1 VGNRLVVLLGEG
13 GGGTT
18 QSKAKDS
25 PPRPKTIVRHGW
37 NRASTIYQPGRRAKD
52 FFGHTFEEHESWL
65 RPLFRVLPRGSDVL
79 DLGCGCGVPDARLL
93 SERFRVTGVDISD
106 VQISRAKRLVPG
118 ARFLRADMTEVRF
131 RPETFAGIVCLY
143 SLIHVPLDE
152 QRPLLDRMHRWL
164 RPGGVV
170 LVTTGEVAF
179 TGVEEDWLGSNA
191 VMYWSHANAE
201 AYERWL
207 SEAGFEVLRRTYVPE
222 GESGHALFLARKR
235 PASRSGRPRSVPGK

>member
-1 VGNRLVVLLGEG
+1 
-13 GGGTT
+13 
-18 QSKAKDS
+18 
-25 PPRPKTIVRHGW
+25 
-37 NRASTIYQPGRRAKD
+37 
-52 FFGHTFEEHESWL
+52 
-65 RPLFRVLPRGSDVL
+65 LFRVLPRGSDVL

-131 RPETFAGIVCLY
+131 RPDTFAGIVCLY
-143 SLIHVPLDE
+143 ALIHVPLDE

-164 RPGGVV
+164 QPGGVV
-170 LVTTGEVAF
+170 LLTTGEEAF
-179 TGVEEDWLGSNA
+179 TGVEKNWLGSNA
-191 VMYWSHANAE
+191 AMYWSHADAE

-207 SEAGFEVLRRTYVPE
+207 ADAGFEVLRRTHVPE

-235 PASRSGRPRSVPGK
+235 AVGRSGRARSVPRG